1 MKKATLLKI
10 KEQLKTD
17 NDKHL
22 RELGRAISLEQI
34 ETLRKICKDINNV
47 D

>member
-1 MKKATLLKI
+1 MNKTTLLKI
-10 KEQLKTD
+10 KTQLKTSRD
-17 NDKHL
+17 QHL
-22 RELGRAISLEQI
+22 RELGRDISLEQI